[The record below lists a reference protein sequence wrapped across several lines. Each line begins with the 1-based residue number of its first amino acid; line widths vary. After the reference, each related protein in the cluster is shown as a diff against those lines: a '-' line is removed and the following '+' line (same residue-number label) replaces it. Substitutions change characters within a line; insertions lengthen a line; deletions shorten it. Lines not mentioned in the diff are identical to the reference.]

1 MRERTRKFKKDKR
14 AYYSLIVLT
23 VLLALSLPAEL
34 IFNERPLVMTVD
46 GKSYYPIFSNVSI
59 ADLGGESDV
68 PITNF
73 QSKELMDFLN
83 GIEPEKIDLSSM
95 FGDEDE
101 DEDEDEGEGGENES
115 VINSGGASESV
126 IEYRKHEFSFI
137 WAPVRYDEA
146 SNTYKGA
153 GERVALLSPTEARV
167 DGHYLGT
174 DKEGKDVLA
183 RLVYGFRISLCFGL
197 ALAVTS
203 TFFGCVIGGFQG
215 FFGGLIDLLGQ
226 RLMEIWG
233 SMPRLYLLIIFSS
246 FLASQGQ
253 MSNSLHMLVL
263 FGILNLTAWMGMAA
277 YMRAEFLRSRNLE
290 YVKAAKALGVSDFK
304 IMLHHILPNSLTPII
319 TFFPFAVSGGIFA
332 LVSLD
337 FLALGVRYPAPSLG
351 ELLNQGKDNLHALW
365 ILIPTFIVLT
375 VTLTLLTFIGE
386 GVRNA
391 FDPRRR

>member
-1 MRERTRKFKKDKR
+1 MTMYISPELKEKIGKFKKDKR
-14 AYYSLIVLT
+14 AFYSLVVLST
-23 VLLALSLPAEL
+23 LFLLSLPAEL
-34 IFNERPLVMTVD
+34 IFNERPLIMSVD
-46 GKSYYPIFSNVSI
+46 GNRYYPALGEEVSLS
-59 ADLGGESDV
+59 DFGGDSAV

-83 GIEPEKIDLSSM
+83 GIAPEEVDLSSM

-101 DEDEDEGEGGENES
+101 DEEEEEMEET
-115 VINSGGASESV
+115 VATLTLA
-126 IEYRKHEFSFI
+126 KHDYSFI
-137 WAPVRYDEA
+137 WALVRYDEDA
-146 SNTYKGA
+146 HTYKPS
-153 GERVALLSPTEARV
+153 GERVALLSPAESRG

-183 RLVYGFRISLCFGL
+183 RVVYGFRISLGFGVGL
-197 ALAVTS
+197 ALTS
-203 TFFGCVIGGFQG
+203 TIIGCLIGAFQG
-215 FFGGLIDLLGQ
+215 FFGGLIDLFGQ
-226 RLMEIWG
+226 RLTEVWG

-246 FLASQGQ
+246 FLVSQGQ
-253 MSNSLHMLVL
+253 LDNNLHMLVL

-290 YVKAAKALGVSDFK
+290 YVKAARALGVSDFK

-375 VTLTLLTFIGE
+375 VTLTLLTFVGE

-391 FDPRRR
+391 FDPRRH

>member
-1 MRERTRKFKKDKR
+1 MYISPELKEKLHKFRKDKR
-14 AYYSLIVLT
+14 AYYSFVFLSFLF
-23 VLLALSLPAEL
+23 LASLPAEL
-34 IFNERPLVMTVD
+34 IFNDRPLKMTVD
-46 GKSYYPIFSNVSI
+46 GKSYYPVFEEVSI
-59 ADLGGESDV
+59 SDLGGESDL
-68 PITNF
+68 PISNF
-73 QSKELMDFLN
+73 KSEELMNFLN
-83 GIEPEKIDLSSM
+83 GIEPEEIDLSDMFGDDDM
-95 FGDEDE
+95 FGDEEEPEEKTSKKLKRHDC
-101 DEDEDEGEGGENES
+101 GFTWPL
-115 VINSGGASESV
+115 V
-126 IEYRKHEFSFI
+126 H
-137 WAPVRYDEA
+137 YDAEA
-146 SNTYKGA
+146 NTYKPA
-153 GERVALLSPTEARV
+153 GERVALLSPEDGNA

-183 RLVYGFRISLCFGL
+183 RLVYGFRISLSFGL
-197 ALAVTS
+197 ALAITS
-203 TFFGCVIGGFQG
+203 TFFGCIIGGLQG

-226 RLMEIWG
+226 RCTEIWG

-253 MSNSLHMLVL
+253 LNNNLHMIVL

-290 YVKAAKALGVSDFK
+290 YVKAARALGVSDFK

-319 TFFPFAVSGGIFA
+319 TFFPFSVSGGIFA

-375 VTLTLLTFIGE
+375 FTLTLLTFIGE